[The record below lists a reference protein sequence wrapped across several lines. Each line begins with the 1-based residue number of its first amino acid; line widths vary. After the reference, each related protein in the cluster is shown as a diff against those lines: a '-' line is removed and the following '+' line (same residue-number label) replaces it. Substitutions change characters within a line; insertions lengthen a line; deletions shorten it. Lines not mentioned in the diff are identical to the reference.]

1 MIFGHNAASKDSA
14 REENMRISKFV
25 YVLAFVLFVVS
36 ASHAQVWNQ
45 WGGADR
51 TFVVGGAAKLAN
63 AWPEGG
69 PKRLWE
75 RELGEGHSAVV
86 TDGARLYTMYR
97 KGEQEVAV
105 ALDPKDGKTLW
116 EQAYDAPTKGM
127 NYQFGYGPH
136 ATPLVLGGKLFTAGA
151 LAKLHALDAKTG
163 KILWTRDLLQ
173 EYGGFKW
180 DRGYSC
186 SPLAYKDM
194 IIVTVG
200 GKQGRALMA
209 FKQKDGAVAWQAE
222 DLDVSPSSPMLF
234 RVGGQEQLVVFMGK
248 EIAGFDPANG
258 KLLWSH
264 PHETQYKLNITTPI
278 WNEQDGLLYM
288 SSAYNGGSRVLKL
301 ERGKDGKTA
310 VTELWFHR
318 RMRVH
323 HGTAVRVGDT
333 VYASSGDFGP
343 AFVVAA
349 NIKTG
354 DVLWQDRSFSK
365 ANFLYADGKLIILDE
380 DGKLAL
386 ATVSPAGLKVLSQV
400 ELLKKISWTAPT
412 LVGARLYV
420 RDRKTLIALDLS

>member
-1 MIFGHNAASKDSA
+1 MFKLYFIRCALALNVCWFLAAPVA
-14 REENMRISKFV
+14 
-25 YVLAFVLFVVS
+25 
-36 ASHAQVWNQ
+36 AQVWNQ

-51 TFVVGGAAKLAN
+51 TFVVTGAKGLAN
-63 AWPEGG
+63 SWPEGG

-75 RELGEGHSAVV
+75 REFGEGHSGLV

-116 EQAYDAPTKGM
+116 EYAYDAPAKGM

-136 ATPLVLGGKLFTAGA
+136 ATPLVLAGKVFTTGA
-151 LAKLHALDAKTG
+151 LGKLHALDAKTG
-163 KILWTRDLLQ
+163 KALWSRDLLK
-173 EYGGFKW
+173 EYGGYLW

-186 SPLAYKDM
+186 SPIAYKET

-200 GKQGRALMA
+200 GKKGQALMA

-222 DLDVSPSSPMLF
+222 DLEVSPSSPMLF
-234 RVGGQEQLVVFMGK
+234 RVGGEEQLMVFMGRAM
-248 EIAGFDPANG
+248 AGFDPNNG
-258 KLLWSH
+258 RLLWSH
-264 PHETQYKLNITTPI
+264 PHETSYNLNITTPI
-278 WNEQDGLLYM
+278 WNEQDGLLFM

-301 ERGKDGKTA
+301 ERGKDGKTN
-310 VTELWFHR
+310 VSEVWFHR

-333 VYASSGDFGP
+333 VYGSSGDFGP
-343 AFVVAA
+343 AFVVAVDV
-349 NIKTG
+349 KTG

-365 ANFLYADGKLIILDE
+365 ANFLYADGKFIILDE

-386 ATVSPAGLKVLSQV
+386 ATVSPTGLKVLSQT

-412 LVGARLYV
+412 LVGTRLFV
-420 RDRKTLIALDLS
+420 RDRKTLVALELS

>member
-1 MIFGHNAASKDSA
+1 
-14 REENMRISKFV
+14 MRLRNLFCG
-25 YVLAFVLFVVS
+25 LAFALFAVAS
-36 ASHAQVWNQ
+36 AWAQTWNQ

-51 TFVVGGAAKLAN
+51 TFVVGGAVKLADS
-63 AWPEGG
+63 WPEGG

-75 RELGEGHSAVV
+75 REFGEGHSALV

-97 KGEQEVAV
+97 KGEQEAAV
-105 ALDPKDGKTLW
+105 ALDPKDGKILW
-116 EQAYDAPTKGM
+116 EHAYDAPTKGM
-127 NYQFGYGPH
+127 NYQFGSGPH
-136 ATPLVLGGKLFTAGA
+136 ATPLVIGGKVFTAGSRA
-151 LAKLHALDAKTG
+151 MLRALDAKTG
-163 KILWTRDLLQ
+163 KMLWSHDLLQ
-173 EYGGFKW
+173 EYGGYMW

-186 SPLAYKDM
+186 SPLAYKDT

-200 GKQGRALMA
+200 GKKGQALMA

-264 PHETQYKLNITTPI
+264 KHETSYNLNITTPI

-333 VYASSGDFGP
+333 VYGSSGDFGP

-349 NIKTG
+349 NVKTG

-365 ANFLYADGKLIILDE
+365 ANFLYADGKMIILDE

-386 ATVSPAGLKVLSQV
+386 AMVSPAGLKVLSQI

-412 LVGARLYV
+412 LIGARLFV